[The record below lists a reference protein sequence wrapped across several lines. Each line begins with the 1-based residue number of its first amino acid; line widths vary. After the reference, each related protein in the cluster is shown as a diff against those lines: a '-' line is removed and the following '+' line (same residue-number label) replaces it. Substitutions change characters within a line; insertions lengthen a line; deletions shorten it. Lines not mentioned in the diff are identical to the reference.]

1 MLIRSSAILWRAMN
15 TSQLETLQT
24 DLDLT
29 STARIVAAVLSLTQD
44 DPWEVKGASVLSA
57 VEQEVAAYRVDFTDQ
72 MTESWNAS
80 ECRAK
85 LCAAERELRSEEFRE
100 KSGLRPWGLLI
111 ATVGAAALTDEK
123 GNSPLHWAAENSA
136 WHALPARALTA
147 DAILRVNERF
157 ETPFEMA
164 AKKHALQSM
173 NEEILRAVASSRDRT
188 GDTALHRAARAGYL
202 MSLPHC
208 LKSDDLLA
216 IEDAEGFS
224 VLERHIAAL
233 RSPA

>member
-1 MLIRSSAILWRAMN
+1 MN
-15 TSQLETLQT
+15 MTQTDTLQV

-29 STARIVAAVLSLTQD
+29 STARVVAAVLSLSQD

-72 MTESWNAS
+72 LAEGWNSS

-85 LCAAERELRSEEFRE
+85 LCAAEQELRSEDFRE
-100 KSGLRPWGLLI
+100 KAGLRPWGLLI
-111 ATVGAAALTDEK
+111 ATVGAAALTDDK

-147 DAILRVNERF
+147 DDMLRVNARD

-164 AKKHALQSM
+164 ARNHALLSM
-173 NEEILRAVASSRDRT
+173 DEEILKAAAGSRSRT
-188 GDTALHRAARAGYL
+188 GDTALHRAARKGYL
-202 MSLPHC
+202 LSLPQC
-208 LKSDDLLA
+208 LKCDELLA

-224 VLERHIAAL
+224 VLERHLAAL
-233 RSPA
+233 HSAA